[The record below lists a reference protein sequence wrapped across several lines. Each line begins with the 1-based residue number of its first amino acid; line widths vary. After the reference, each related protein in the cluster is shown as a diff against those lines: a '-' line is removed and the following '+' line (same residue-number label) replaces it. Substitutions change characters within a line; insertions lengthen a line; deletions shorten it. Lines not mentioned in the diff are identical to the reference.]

1 MKWNNQIKDLKLR
14 SQALCPLSLISFTS
28 HFIACHLLSL
38 MSLFCYCA
46 ALKAEAQSE
55 MCIDSAG
62 GDEKYKIFLKRIK
75 YFSSVAQSEMCIE
88 LPARAGMRSEQ

>member
-1 MKWNNQIKDLKLR
+1 MKRNNQSKDLKLR
-14 SQALCPLSLISFTS
+14 SQALCPLSLISFTDT
-28 HFIACHLLSL
+28 IACHLLPL

-46 ALKAEAQSE
+46 ALKAAAQSE